1 MYILILNNK
10 TIKIYITMMNMET
23 RNEYLKEVRRNY
35 LKASRKEK
43 SIILSEA
50 EKITKMDRKTL
61 IKKLKAESNI
71 DKRKEDKRKKP
82 KYYDNEV
89 KAALEKLWE
98 IFDFPCGKR
107 LKSNLKPEILSMLLR
122 EGEICLS
129 DKVMTKLLKISPP
142 SIDRCLEHAR
152 KTRGMNVLKK
162 SKSNPLLFDM
172 ILTKTSS
179 EFDRTV
185 IGNIEMDHVEH
196 CGSNKG
202 GNYVCS
208 LSNVDVAS
216 GWFEGEAMINMGQE
230 KTHKG
235 IKRAR
240 QRMPFNWKEMHPDNG
255 TSFINDMV
263 YRYAKEEG
271 IEFTRSRPYKKNDN
285 CWVEQNNR
293 THIRRMIGILRYDTK
308 KELDIINDLYRN
320 EIRLY
325 KNFFCPCMKLISKER
340 IDGKMH
346 KEYDEPKTPYERL
359 MESNQINDEKKM
371 KLRKIYESLNP
382 AELKRNID
390 RKIMNLYNAYKEKK
404 NPKKGSENSKKE
416 NGFGIILNDST
427 KVISVS

>member
-10 TIKIYITMMNMET
+10 TIKIYIAMMNMET
-23 RNEYLKEVRRNY
+23 RNEYLKEVRGEY

-43 SIILSEA
+43 GVILNEA
-50 EKITKMDRKTL
+50 AKITSLDRKTL
-61 IKKLKAESNI
+61 IKKLKALSNI

-89 KAALEKLWE
+89 KAALERLWE

-107 LKSNLKPEILSMLLR
+107 LRPSLNPDMLNMLLR

-129 DKVMTKLLKISPP
+129 DKVMLKLLKISPP

-202 GNYVCS
+202 GDYVCS
-208 LSNVDVAS
+208 LSSVDRAS
-216 GWFEGEAMINMGQE
+216 GWFKGEAMINMGQE
-230 KTHKG
+230 RTHEG
-235 IKRAR
+235 IKRTR
-240 QRMPFNWKEMHPDNG
+240 QRMPFDWKEIHPDNG
-255 TSFINDMV
+255 TSFINEMI
-263 YRYAKEEG
+263 YRYAKEEE

-285 CWVEQNNR
+285 CWVEQKNR
-293 THIRRMIGILRYDTK
+293 THIRRMIGILRYDTR

-340 IDGKMH
+340 INGKMC
-346 KEYDEPKTPYERL
+346 KKYDEPKSPYERL
-359 MESNQINDEKKM
+359 MGSDQITDEKKTE
-371 KLRKIYESLNP
+371 LRKIYESLNP
-382 AELKRNID
+382 AELKRSID
-390 RKIMNLYNAYKEKK
+390 RKLMNLYNAYKEKK
-404 NPKKGSENSKKE
+404 NPKNGSSENKIKNS
-416 NGFGIILNDST
+416 FG
-427 KVISVS
+427 VI